1 MIMRRVS
8 YAIFGL
14 VFIFGA
20 EAGDKPEQ
28 KGKKRKPPQEAIEAC
43 VGKVKGD
50 EVSFL
55 GRHDEV
61 IAARCELIGEYMAA
75 VPKKHKRKKGSEQ

>member
-1 MIMRRVS
+1 M
-8 YAIFGL
+8 

-43 VGKVKGD
+43 AGKAKGD

-55 GRHDEV
+55 GRHDEM
-61 IAARCELIGEYMAA
+61 IAARCEIIGEFMAA
-75 VPKKHKRKKGSEQ
+75 VPNKHKHKRKKGGEL